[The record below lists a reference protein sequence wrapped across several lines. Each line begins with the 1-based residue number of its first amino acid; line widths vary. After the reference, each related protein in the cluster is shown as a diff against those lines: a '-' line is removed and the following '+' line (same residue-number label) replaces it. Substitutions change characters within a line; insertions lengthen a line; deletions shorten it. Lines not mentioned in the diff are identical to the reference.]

1 MATAWAVTDCIQ
13 HEQQGKD
20 ELHSRGGK
28 SSERSSRY
36 HGLFMTTQVLFPA
49 PRVLTFL
56 ANQTRVFYASFIP
69 VILMVTHIFIQNHF
83 CISTAVPYPVASES
97 TLRKRCATFVP
108 SAKKGS
114 LWYLYTHRPVETGF
128 RDRSIFSKH
137 IAFSV
142 FSYVLIMC
150 TPFTVLCLFRT
161 SGRSDPTADRT

>member
-1 MATAWAVTDCIQ
+1 MATAWAVTDAYSTNNRVRMNFILGA
-13 HEQQGKD
+13 GKVLKGLLD
-20 ELHSRGGK
+20 TM
-28 SSERSSRY
+28 
-36 HGLFMTTQVLFPA
+36 GLFMTTQVLFPA

-114 LWYLYTHRPVETGF
+114 LWCYTRTAQWRPDFGT
-128 RDRSIFSKH
+128 DQYSPN
-137 IAFSV
+137 
-142 FSYVLIMC
+142 
-150 TPFTVLCLFRT
+150 T
-161 SGRSDPTADRT
+161 